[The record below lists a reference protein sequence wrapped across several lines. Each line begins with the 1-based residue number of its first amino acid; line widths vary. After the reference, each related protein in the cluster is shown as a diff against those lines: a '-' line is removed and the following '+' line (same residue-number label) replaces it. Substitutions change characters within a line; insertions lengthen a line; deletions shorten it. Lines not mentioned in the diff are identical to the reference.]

1 MNKKIS
7 LGTVIGLIAIAIAIT
22 SAITMNAVKLS
33 YNSILKNLPERSQR
47 YALLE
52 ELQDIIDEN
61 YYGKRSRE
69 ELLSSLGE
77 GYVNSLGDTD
87 DKFMT
92 GEEYKEYL
100 REKSGNMSG
109 IGAKTERVKNTLKI
123 TKVYS
128 NSPAK
133 KAGLKAGDIIVG
145 FDGIKLN
152 KSNFKELT
160 GKLNGENLSSVNI
173 IYKRDKTEKSVTL
186 MKGYEIPSVEWDV
199 YENVGYLKIADFFS
213 KTADDLKVQTEKL
226 VSSGMKAIIIDLRE
240 NESTNYD
247 YMLSCLDIF
256 VPMDSSDNH
265 TFKVADENGNI
276 IKTLSTTPGE
286 VNIPIAIL
294 ASTKTKAAAEFF
306 CSAMKDFSKA
316 VIFSDGNTAG
326 DVSLME
332 VFELSNGS
340 AVLLTVGKVQPYK
353 GESYEDE
360 GITPDY
366 IYESDSKGT
375 KLSEDSQF
383 VYAVS
388 VLTE

>member
-1 MNKKIS
+1 
-7 LGTVIGLIAIAIAIT
+7 
-22 SAITMNAVKLS
+22 
-33 YNSILKNLPERSQR
+33 
-47 YALLE
+47 
-52 ELQDIIDEN
+52 
-61 YYGKRSRE
+61 
-69 ELLSSLGE
+69 
-77 GYVNSLGDTD
+77 
-87 DKFMT
+87 
-92 GEEYKEYL
+92 
-100 REKSGNMSG
+100 
-109 IGAKTERVKNTLKI
+109 
-123 TKVYS
+123 
-128 NSPAK
+128 
-133 KAGLKAGDIIVG
+133 
-145 FDGIKLN
+145 
-152 KSNFKELT
+152 
-160 GKLNGENLSSVNI
+160 
-173 IYKRDKTEKSVTL
+173 
-186 MKGYEIPSVEWDV
+186 
-199 YENVGYLKIADFFS
+199 
-213 KTADDLKVQTEKL
+213 
-226 VSSGMKAIIIDLRE
+226 
-240 NESTNYD
+240 
-247 YMLSCLDIF
+247 MLSCLDIF

-286 VNIPIAIL
+286 VNIPVAIL

>member
-7 LGTVIGLIAIAIAIT
+7 LGTVIGLIAIAVAVTASIT
-22 SAITMNAVKLS
+22 LNAVKLS

-61 YYGKRSRE
+61 YYGKRGRE
-69 ELLSSLGE
+69 ELLASLGE
-77 GYVNSLGDTD
+77 GYISSLGSSD

-92 GEEYKEYL
+92 AEEYKEYL
-100 REKSGNMSG
+100 SEKNGNMSG

-152 KSNFKELT
+152 KSNFKTLSK
-160 GKLNGENLSSVNI
+160 KLNGESLSTVNI
-173 IYKRDKTEKSVTL
+173 IYKRDKTEKTVSVA
-186 MKGYEIPSVEWDV
+186 KGYEVPSVEWAV
-199 YENVGYLKIADFFS
+199 HENVGYLKIADFFS
-213 KTADDLKVQTEKL
+213 KTAEDVKVQTEKF

-247 YMLSCLDIF
+247 YMLSCLDVF
-256 VPMDSSDNH
+256 VPMNDSDNH
-265 TFKVADENGNI
+265 TFKVADEDGNI
-276 IKTLSTTPGE
+276 IKTASTTPGE

-306 CSAMKDFSKA
+306 SAAMKDFSKA

-353 GESYEDE
+353 GKSYEDE

-375 KLSEDSQF
+375 GLSEDSQF

>member
-213 KTADDLKVQTEKL
+213 KTADDLKAQTEKL

-265 TFKVADENGNI
+265 TFKVADENGII

-286 VNIPIAIL
+286 VNIPVAIL

>member
-100 REKSGNMSG
+100 REKNGNMSG
-109 IGAKTERVKNTLKI
+109 IGAKTERIKNTLKI

-213 KTADDLKVQTEKL
+213 KTADDLKEQTEKL

-286 VNIPIAIL
+286 VNIPVAIL

>member
-7 LGTVIGLIAIAIAIT
+7 LGTVIGLIAIAVAIS

-33 YNSILKNLPERSQR
+33 YNSILKNLPEKSQR

-61 YYGKRSRE
+61 YYGKSNRE
-69 ELLSSLGE
+69 DLLSALGE
-77 GYVNSLGDTD
+77 GYVDSLGGAD
-87 DKFMT
+87 DKYMT
-92 GEEYKEYL
+92 AEEYKEYL
-100 REKSGNMSG
+100 SEKSGNMSG

-152 KSNFKELT
+152 KSNFKALT
-160 GKLNGENLSSVNI
+160 KKLSGENLSTVNI
-173 IYKRDKTEKSVTL
+173 IYKRDKTERNVTL
-186 MKGYEIPSVEWDV
+186 VKGYEVPSVEWDV

-213 KTADDLKVQTEKL
+213 KTADDIKEQTEKF
-226 VSSGMKAIIIDLRE
+226 VSSGMKAIVIDLRE

-247 YMLSCLDIF
+247 YMLSCLDVF
-256 VPMDSSDNH
+256 VPMNDSNNH

-316 VIFSDGNTAG
+316 LILSDGNTAG

-353 GESYEDE
+353 SASYEDE
-360 GITPDY
+360 GISPDY

-375 KLSEDSQF
+375 GLSEDSQF

-388 VLTE
+388 LLTE

>member
-286 VNIPIAIL
+286 VNIPVAIL

-332 VFELSNGS
+332 LFELSNGS

>member
-109 IGAKTERVKNTLKI
+109 IGAKTERIKNTLKI

-213 KTADDLKVQTEKL
+213 KTADDLKEQTEKL

-286 VNIPIAIL
+286 VNIPVAIL

>member
-173 IYKRDKTEKSVTL
+173 IYKRDKIEKSVTL

-286 VNIPIAIL
+286 VNIPVAIL

>member
-152 KSNFKELT
+152 KSNFKELS
-160 GKLNGENLSSVNI
+160 GKLSGENLSSVNI

-286 VNIPIAIL
+286 VNIPVAIL

>member
-109 IGAKTERVKNTLKI
+109 IGAKTERIKNTLKI

-286 VNIPIAIL
+286 VNIPVAIL

>member
-152 KSNFKELT
+152 KSNFKELS

-213 KTADDLKVQTEKL
+213 KTADDLKEQTEKL

-286 VNIPIAIL
+286 VNIPVAIL

>member
-7 LGTVIGLIAIAIAIT
+7 LGTVIGLIAIAVAIT
-22 SAITMNAVKLS
+22 SAITINAVKLS

-92 GEEYKEYL
+92 GEEYRDYIS
-100 REKSGNMSG
+100 RKSGKMSG

-123 TKVYS
+123 TKIYS
-128 NSPAK
+128 NSPAE
-133 KAGLKAGDIIVG
+133 KAGLKVGDIIVG
-145 FDGIKLN
+145 LDGIKLN
-152 KSNFKELT
+152 KSNFNELSE
-160 GKLNGENLSSVNI
+160 KLSGENFSSVNI
-173 IYKRDKTEKSVTL
+173 IYKRDKTEKNVTL
-186 MKGYEIPSVEWDV
+186 MKGYEVPSVEWDV
-199 YENVGYLKIADFFS
+199 YENVGYLRITDFFS
-213 KTADDLKVQTEKL
+213 KTADDVKEQTEKF
-226 VSSGMKAIIIDLRE
+226 VSSGMKAVIIDLRE

-247 YMLSCLDIF
+247 YMLSCLDVF
-256 VPMDSSDNH
+256 VPMSDSDNH
-265 TFKVADENGNI
+265 TFKVADENGSI
-276 IKTLSTTPGE
+276 IETVSTTPGE
-286 VNIPIAIL
+286 INIPVAIL

-353 GESYEDE
+353 GEGYEDD

>member
-7 LGTVIGLIAIAIAIT
+7 LGTVIGLIAIAVAIT

-160 GKLNGENLSSVNI
+160 GKLDGENHSSVNI

-213 KTADDLKVQTEKL
+213 KTADDLKEQTEKL

-286 VNIPIAIL
+286 VNIPVAIL

>member
-286 VNIPIAIL
+286 VNIPVAIL

-375 KLSEDSQF
+375 KLSEDSLF

>member
-152 KSNFKELT
+152 KSNFKELS

-286 VNIPIAIL
+286 VNIPVAIL

>member
-7 LGTVIGLIAIAIAIT
+7 LGTVIGLIAIAVAIT
-22 SAITMNAVKLS
+22 AAITMNAVKLS

-61 YYGKRSRE
+61 YYGKRDRE
-69 ELLSSLGE
+69 ELLASLGE

-92 GEEYKEYL
+92 AVEYKEYL
-100 REKSGNMSG
+100 SQKSGKMSG

-160 GKLNGENLSSVNI
+160 KKLSGENLSSVNI

-186 MKGYEIPSVEWDV
+186 MKGYEVPSVEWDV
-199 YENVGYLKIADFFS
+199 HENVGYLKIADFFS
-213 KTADDLKVQTEKL
+213 KTADDVKEQAEKF
-226 VSSGMKAIIIDLRE
+226 VSSGMKAIVIDLRE

-265 TFKVADENGNI
+265 TFKVADESGNI

-286 VNIPIAIL
+286 VNLPVAIL

-375 KLSEDSQF
+375 GLSEDSQF

>member
-7 LGTVIGLIAIAIAIT
+7 LGTVIGLIAIAVAIT

-109 IGAKTERVKNTLKI
+109 IGAKTERIKNTLKI

-186 MKGYEIPSVEWDV
+186 MKDYEIPSVEWDV

-213 KTADDLKVQTEKL
+213 KTADDLKEQTEKL

-286 VNIPIAIL
+286 VNIPVAIL

>member
-286 VNIPIAIL
+286 VNIPVAIL

>member
-256 VPMDSSDNH
+256 VPMDSSDND

-286 VNIPIAIL
+286 VNIPVAIL

>member
-109 IGAKTERVKNTLKI
+109 IGAKTERIKNTLKI

-173 IYKRDKTEKSVTL
+173 IYKRDKIEKSVTL

-286 VNIPIAIL
+286 VNIPVAIL

-353 GESYEDE
+353 GDSYEDE

>member
-7 LGTVIGLIAIAIAIT
+7 LGTVIGLIAIAVAIT
-22 SAITMNAVKLS
+22 AAITMNAVKLS

-61 YYGKRSRE
+61 YYGKRDRE
-69 ELLSSLGE
+69 ELLASLGE

-92 GEEYKEYL
+92 AGEYKEYL
-100 REKSGNMSG
+100 SQKSGKMSG

-160 GKLNGENLSSVNI
+160 KKLSGENLSSVNI

-186 MKGYEIPSVEWDV
+186 MKGYEVPSVEWDV
-199 YENVGYLKIADFFS
+199 HENVGYLKIADFFS
-213 KTADDLKVQTEKL
+213 KTADDVKEQTEKF
-226 VSSGMKAIIIDLRE
+226 VSSGMKAIVIDLRE

-265 TFKVADENGNI
+265 TFKVADESGNI

-286 VNIPIAIL
+286 VNLPVAIL

-375 KLSEDSQF
+375 GLSEDSQF

>member
-7 LGTVIGLIAIAIAIT
+7 LGTVIGLIAIAVAIT

-213 KTADDLKVQTEKL
+213 KTADDLKEQTEKL

-286 VNIPIAIL
+286 VNIPVAIL

>member
-152 KSNFKELT
+152 KSNFKELS
-160 GKLNGENLSSVNI
+160 GKLSGENLSSVNI

-213 KTADDLKVQTEKL
+213 KTADDLKEQTEKL

-286 VNIPIAIL
+286 VNIPVAIL

>member
-160 GKLNGENLSSVNI
+160 GKLSGENLSSVNI

-213 KTADDLKVQTEKL
+213 KTADDLKAQTEKL

-265 TFKVADENGNI
+265 TFKVADENGII

-286 VNIPIAIL
+286 VNIPVAIL

>member
-7 LGTVIGLIAIAIAIT
+7 LGTVIGLIAIAVAIA

-61 YYGKRSRE
+61 YYGKSSRE
-69 ELLSSLGE
+69 ELLASLGE
-77 GYVNSLGDTD
+77 GYISSLGDSD
-87 DKFMT
+87 DKFMSA
-92 GEEYKEYL
+92 EEYKEYL
-100 REKSGNMSG
+100 SEKSGNMSG

-123 TKVYS
+123 TKVYG

-133 KAGLKAGDIIVG
+133 KAGLKVGDIIVG

-152 KSNFKELT
+152 KSNFKELSK
-160 GKLNGENLSSVNI
+160 KLSGENLSTVNI
-173 IYKRDKTEKSVTL
+173 IYKRDKTEKTATL
-186 MKGYEIPSVEWDV
+186 IKGYEVPSVEWDV
-199 YENVGYLKIADFFS
+199 YQNIGYLKIADFFS
-213 KTADDLKVQTEKL
+213 KTAEGVKEQTEKF

-247 YMLSCLDIF
+247 YMLSSLDVF
-256 VPMDSSDNH
+256 VPMNDSDNH
-265 TFKVADENGNI
+265 TFKVADEDGNI
-276 IKTLSTTPGE
+276 IKTSATTPGE

-375 KLSEDSQF
+375 GLSEDSQF

>member
-109 IGAKTERVKNTLKI
+109 IGAKTERIKNTLKI

-160 GKLNGENLSSVNI
+160 GKLSGENLSSVNI

-286 VNIPIAIL
+286 VNIPVAIL

>member
-199 YENVGYLKIADFFS
+199 HENVGYLKIADFFS

-286 VNIPIAIL
+286 VNIPVAIL

>member
-109 IGAKTERVKNTLKI
+109 IGAKTERIKNTLKI

-152 KSNFKELT
+152 KSNFKELI

-240 NESTNYD
+240 IESTNYD

-256 VPMDSSDNH
+256 VPMDSRDNQ

-286 VNIPIAIL
+286 VNIPVAIL

-316 VIFSDGNTAG
+316 VIISDGNTAG

-388 VLTE
+388 MLTE

>member
-160 GKLNGENLSSVNI
+160 GKLSGENLSSVNI

-213 KTADDLKVQTEKL
+213 KTADDLKAQTEKL

-286 VNIPIAIL
+286 VNIPVAIL

>member
-7 LGTVIGLIAIAIAIT
+7 LGTVIGLIAIAVAIT

-109 IGAKTERVKNTLKI
+109 IGAKTERIKNTLKI

-286 VNIPIAIL
+286 VNIPVAIL

>member
-109 IGAKTERVKNTLKI
+109 IGAKTERIKNTLKI

-265 TFKVADENGNI
+265 TFKVADENGII

-286 VNIPIAIL
+286 VNIPVAIL

>member
-33 YNSILKNLPERSQR
+33 YNSILKNLPERLQR

-109 IGAKTERVKNTLKI
+109 IGAKTERIKNTLKI

-286 VNIPIAIL
+286 VNIPVAIL

>member
-213 KTADDLKVQTEKL
+213 KTADDLKEQTEKL

-286 VNIPIAIL
+286 VNIPVAIL

>member
-213 KTADDLKVQTEKL
+213 KTADDLKAQTEKL

-286 VNIPIAIL
+286 VNIPVAIL